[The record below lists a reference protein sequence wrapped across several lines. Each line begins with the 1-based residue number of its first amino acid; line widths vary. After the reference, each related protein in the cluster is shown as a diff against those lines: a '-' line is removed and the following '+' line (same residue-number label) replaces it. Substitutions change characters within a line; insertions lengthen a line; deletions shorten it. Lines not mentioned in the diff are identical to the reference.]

1 MRKVVTIAGSD
12 SCGGAGIQ
20 ADIKTITAHKLYA
33 MSVVTA
39 VTAQNTM
46 GVNAVYELSPELVLA
61 QIDAVFEDIYPD
73 SVKIGMVSNAEL
85 IRVIAQGLRKHRAR
99 NIVVDPVMVAT
110 SGGRLM
116 RDDAVQTLVDELFPI
131 ATLITPN
138 IPEAEVLSGRRI
150 RNVEDME
157 AVLLQ
162 LSTRTPSS
170 ILLKGGHLKV
180 GATDILATN
189 GSFVRFEEERVPNP
203 NTHGTGCTLSS
214 AIACGLAEGL
224 TLERSIE
231 RAKRYVT
238 GAIGA
243 MLALGHGSGPINHM
257 YDLMR

>member
-1 MRKVVTIAGSD
+1 
-12 SCGGAGIQ
+12 
-20 ADIKTITAHKLYA
+20 
-33 MSVVTA
+33 
-39 VTAQNTM
+39 
-46 GVNAVYELSPELVLA
+46 
-61 QIDAVFEDIYPD
+61 
-73 SVKIGMVSNAEL
+73 
-85 IRVIAQGLRKHRAR
+85 
-99 NIVVDPVMVAT
+99 
-110 SGGRLM
+110 M

-224 TLERSIE
+224 ALERSIE

>member
-224 TLERSIE
+224 TMERSIE

>member
-1 MRKVVTIAGSD
+1 MMRKVLTIAGSD

-39 VTAQNTM
+39 ITAQNTM
-46 GVNAVYELSPELVLA
+46 GVNAVCELSPEFVLA

-73 SVKIGMVSNAEL
+73 SVKIGMVSNAGI
-85 IRVIAQGLRKHRAR
+85 IRVIAKALRKYKAR

-110 SGGRLM
+110 SGGSLM

-131 ATLITPN
+131 ATIITPN
-138 IPEAEVLSGRRI
+138 ISEAEVLSGQEI
-150 RNVEDME
+150 HNIEDME
-157 AVLLQ
+157 SVLHQ
-162 LSTRTPSS
+162 LSKTTAAS
-170 ILLKGGHLKV
+170 ILLKGGHLTNV
-180 GATDILATN
+180 STDLLAMD
-189 GSFVRFEEERVPNP
+189 GKLLRFEGERIRNT

-224 TLERSIE
+224 PLERSVE
-231 RAKRYVT
+231 RAKKYVS

-243 MLALGHGSGPINHM
+243 MLDLGCGSGPINHM
-257 YDLMR
+257 YDF